1 MDLEAKVEGYLCYS
15 CQAGTAAAGS
25 EESVPA
31 RGRYVIM
38 DHPGGLGGF

>member
-15 CQAGTAAAGS
+15 CQEGTAAAGS
-25 EESVPA
+25 EQLVPA